1 MNKTR
6 IITTTNGTTF
16 EQLEGQ
22 LILDA
27 SIEASSPINHSCRSG
42 RCGFCKVKVL
52 SGESFAYRQ
61 EELTPEELADNWI
74 LTCARSAK
82 SDLHIDAGNLTKI
95 SLPKRVTIPCGIAQ
109 LTLLSND
116 VLNVTLRLPLISR
129 LDYLAGQYV
138 DITSPNGICR
148 SYSLAKAKVD
158 EQTIEIHIRRLEQGA
173 MSNYWF
179 NQAKVNDLLTL
190 QGPKGTFF
198 LRDDIA
204 QKDLYFLATGTG
216 IAPINALLETIES
229 LPKNLQP
236 HSITVIWG
244 EKTIERF
251 YMDLAK
257 RFSKKTVDIKIIYTL
272 TKPQS
277 TQTLLTQTSPT
288 HVQSTQTSVEQLY
301 CSEHHGYTDSY
312 AQGYVQKVL
321 LSLKPDLTNSRVYA
335 CGSSLMINDAQA
347 LLIEKGLDEKHFLA
361 DAFVISRATKL

>member
-6 IITTTNGTTF
+6 IITTTNGITF
-16 EQLEGQ
+16 EQLEDQ

-74 LTCARSAK
+74 LTCARRAK
-82 SDLHIDAGNLTKI
+82 SDLHIDAGNLTNI
-95 SLPKRVTIPCGIAQ
+95 SLPKKVTIPCGIAQ

-116 VLNVTLRLPLISR
+116 VLNVTLRLPLITR

-138 DITSPNGICR
+138 DITNPSGICR

-158 EQTIEIHIRRLEQGA
+158 AQTIEIHIRRLEQGA

-216 IAPINALLETIES
+216 IAPINALLETIEY
-229 LPKNLQP
+229 LPENHQP
-236 HSITVIWG
+236 RSITVIWG
-244 EKTIERF
+244 GRKGEDF

-257 RFSKKTVDIKIIYTL
+257 RYSKNIKNINIIYTL
-272 TKPQS
+272 STSLTPQNA
-277 TQTLLTQTSPT
+277 TQSYKQNSKQKTTLP
-288 HVQSTQTSVEQLY
+288 HIEN
-301 CSEHHGYTDSY
+301 Y

-321 LSLKPDLTNSRVYA
+321 LNLKPDLTNSRVYA
-335 CGSSLMINDAQA
+335 CGSSFMINEAQA

-361 DAFVISRATKL
+361 DAFVSSGA

>member
-1 MNKTR
+1 MKKTR

-116 VLNVTLRLPLISR
+116 VLNVTLRLPLITR

-216 IAPINALLETIES
+216 IAPINALLETIEY
-229 LPKNLQP
+229 LPENHKP
-236 HSITVIWG
+236 RSITVIWG
-244 EKTIERF
+244 GRKGEDF

-257 RFSKKTVDIKIIYTL
+257 RHSKNIKNINIIYTL
-272 TKPQS
+272 SASLTPPNAIQS
-277 TQTLLTQTSPT
+277 YKKNAKQKATLT
-288 HVQSTQTSVEQLY
+288 HVENY
-301 CSEHHGYTDSY
+301 D
-312 AQGYVQKVL
+312 QGYVQKVL

-361 DAFVISRATKL
+361 DAFVISRSTKL